1 MEVKNKG
8 VGREGAALE
17 ILRAQEYKTKLRA
30 PLHIILRP
38 FLYHHHDEDH

>member
-38 FLYHHHDEDH
+38 R